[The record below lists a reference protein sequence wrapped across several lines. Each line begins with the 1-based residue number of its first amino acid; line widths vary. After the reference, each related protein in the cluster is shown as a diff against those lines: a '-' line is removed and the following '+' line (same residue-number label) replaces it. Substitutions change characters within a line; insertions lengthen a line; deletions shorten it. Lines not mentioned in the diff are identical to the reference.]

1 MRPTRWRPTRREVLI
16 GGTSAAMV
24 LGAGGRAFAAYPERP
39 VTIIV
44 PFPPAGPT
52 DIIAR
57 ILANSLSQRLK
68 QQFVVDNRTGAS
80 GNTGLAQAARA
91 TPDGYTLLVTS
102 TAIAV
107 NAAVFKKIPY
117 DPFKDF
123 APISELVN
131 APNVLVVAAGSDL
144 KTVADL
150 VAQAKANPKKFT
162 YSHPGAGTKS
172 HLTAE
177 LLKLRAGIEMLAVPY
192 RGAGPAVQ
200 AVLEGTVQVCSTALA
215 AAESLI
221 QGGKLRALAVTS
233 GKRWFSIPDVPTMI
247 EQGFK
252 DFVSDTFNAVL
263 APAGVPQ
270 PILATLVKESRDA
283 FQRPEV
289 RALAR
294 KAGFDVVAGTPE
306 QLTARIKREIP
317 EVREL
322 IARAGIP
329 QQ

>member
-1 MRPTRWRPTRREVLI
+1 MASIGRITRRRLLAA
-16 GGTSAAMV
+16 GASAAGV
-24 LGAGGRAFAAYPERP
+24 LGLGGPALAAYPERP

-52 DIIAR
+52 DIVAR

-91 TPDGYTLLVTS
+91 TPDGYTILVTS

-107 NAAVFKKIPY
+107 NAAIFKKTPY
-117 DPFKDF
+117 DPLKDF

-131 APNVLVVAAGSDL
+131 APNVLVVAANSDI

-172 HLTAE
+172 HLTGE

-200 AVLEGTVQVCSTALA
+200 AVLEGTTQLCSTALA

-233 GKRWFSIPDVPTMI
+233 AKRWFSLPNVPTMI

-263 APAGVPQ
+263 APAAVPK
-270 PILATLVKESRDA
+270 PILDLLIKESRAA
-283 FQRPEV
+283 FQRDEV
-289 RALAR
+289 RTLAR
-294 KAGFDVVAGTPE
+294 KAGFEVVAGTPDE
-306 QLTARIKREIP
+306 LMARIKREIP

>member
-1 MRPTRWRPTRREVLI
+1 
-16 GGTSAAMV
+16 
-24 LGAGGRAFAAYPERP
+24 
-39 VTIIV
+39 V

-57 ILANSLSQRLK
+57 ILANALSQRLK

-80 GNTGLAQAARA
+80 GNTGLGQAARA
-91 TPDGYTLLVTS
+91 APDGYTLLVTS

-107 NAAVFKKIPY
+107 NAALFKKIPY
-117 DPFKDF
+117 DPLQDF

-131 APNVLVVAAGSDL
+131 APNVLVVRADSDL
-144 KTVADL
+144 RSIADL

-162 YSHPGAGTKS
+162 YAHPGAGTKS

-177 LLKLRAGIEMLAVPY
+177 LLKLRAGIQLLAVPY

-200 AVLEGTVQVCSTALA
+200 SVLEGTTQLCSTALG
-215 AAESLI
+215 AAETLI
-221 QGGKLRALAVTS
+221 QNGQLHTLAVTS
-233 GKRWFSIPDVPTMI
+233 QKRWFSIPTVPTMI

-263 APAGVPQ
+263 APAAVPP
-270 PILATLVKESRDA
+270 PILDLLVKETRAA
-283 FQRPEV
+283 FQRDDV

-294 KAGFDVVAGTPE
+294 KNGFEVVASTPDE
-306 QLTARIKREIP
+306 LMGRIRTEIG
-317 EVREL
+317 EVRE
-322 IARAGIP
+322 IVSKAGIA
-329 QQ
+329 QL